1 LRKVSE
7 ETNGN
12 LKQNG
17 WCAVR
22 DASWTPH
29 ERQSTASLL
38 HERNVD
44 CLRHCQRGDADA
56 GKDAD
61 YEGKVIHPV

>member
-1 LRKVSE
+1 MRAGKDSKGSGRRETKETRICAE
-7 ETNGN
+7 ETNVN
-12 LKQNG
+12 LKQNS

-22 DASWTPH
+22 DANWTPH

-44 CLRHCQRGDADA
+44 CLRH
-56 GKDAD
+56 
-61 YEGKVIHPV
+61 